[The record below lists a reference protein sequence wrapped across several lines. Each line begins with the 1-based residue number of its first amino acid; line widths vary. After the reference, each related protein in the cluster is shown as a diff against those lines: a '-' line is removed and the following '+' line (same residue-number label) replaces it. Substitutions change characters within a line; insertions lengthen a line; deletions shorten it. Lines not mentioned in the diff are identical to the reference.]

1 MHKIQTNIL
10 VIVSAIFL
18 SIHYL
23 QVILMMTSRKDGYNL
38 QSSVWGTVLLIV
50 CLIGLANLT
59 EKRTRRLL
67 GYKCFLPMLLP
78 LAFLGGI
85 VFLLIEQSTW
95 RPIEWSLQVALWNSF
110 FPLALYIVLFII
122 FRLIGLKR
130 VKLSCKCS
138 KAYLLLLLTII
149 AISLIAGSLLGG
161 IR

>member
-1 MHKIQTNIL
+1 MSKIKANIL
-10 VIVSAIFL
+10 VVVSAIFL
-18 SIHYL
+18 SMHYL
-23 QVILMMTSRKDGYNL
+23 LVILMMTSRQRGYSL

-59 EKRTRRLL
+59 EKRTRLF
-67 GYKCFLPMLLP
+67 GYKYFLPMLLP

-85 VFLLIEQSTW
+85 GFLLIEQSTW

-110 FPLALYIVLFII
+110 FPLALYIVLFGI

-130 VKLSCKCS
+130 VKLSFKCN
-138 KAYLLLLLTII
+138 KVYLLLLLAII
-149 AISLIAGSLLGG
+149 AISLIVGSLWGG